1 VQETTKAGITA
12 TLRPTSSV
20 PQNAARGLA
29 EVSANSSMDTY
40 EEPQIPVTSLKAIDE
55 VDA

>member
-1 VQETTKAGITA
+1 
-12 TLRPTSSV
+12 V